1 MRLLWNSRRGV
12 GPAHVADAALLA
24 HAGVQCVGAPRDEA
38 LIAGVVDTLRQTSKY
53 RPRTHFAGDPS
64 SVEALQQRPAAAGF
78 SSGSALGVPGELA
91 AIKTVHMRRA
101 VMSKRARLLKPTVLP
116 PQMASAVKTAIDSSR
131 RTQALPLSVLHLH
144 SRQRGATVSVERQHK
159 KLFIE
164 KERDER
170 LAERRAESATAQ
182 WNAERSRLLRADDAS
197 DDVDGSDEVDG
208 EGGTGAPRSAGAAGS
223 SAPSAVPAVAPSAVP
238 ARRVPARRV
247 ARRGRGKGTA

>member
-64 SVEALQQRPAAAGF
+64 SVKALQQRPAAAGF

-164 KERDER
+164 KERDYKVGGEASR
-170 LAERRAESATAQ
+170 VSDRTVERRAVPT
-182 WNAERSRLLRADDAS
+182 
-197 DDVDGSDEVDG
+197 
-208 EGGTGAPRSAGAAGS
+208 SAG
-223 SAPSAVPAVAPSAVP
+223 
-238 ARRVPARRV
+238 RRCVR
-247 ARRGRGKGTA
+247 

>member
-1 MRLLWNSRRGV
+1 M
-12 GPAHVADAALLA
+12 
-24 HAGVQCVGAPRDEA
+24 
-38 LIAGVVDTLRQTSKY
+38 
-53 RPRTHFAGDPS
+53 
-64 SVEALQQRPAAAGF
+64 EALQQRPAAAGF

-144 SRQRGATVSVERQHK
+144 SRQPGATVSVERQHT

-164 KERDER
+164 KEHGEK
-170 LAERRAESATAQ
+170 LAERRAELATAQ
-182 WNAERSRLLRADDAS
+182 WNAERSRLLRADDA
-197 DDVDGSDEVDG
+197 SDEVDG

-247 ARRGRGKGTA
+247 ARRGRGTGTA